1 MQKKHEKRALQESQN
16 ITKAERASQ
25 TRMPVFWLEPC
36 GPSSFLHEEGLK
48 RSVAP
53 FFHLII
59 RDKLQG
65 AAVDAIP

>member
-36 GPSSFLHEEGLK
+36 GPSSCLLEEGLK

-53 FFHLII
+53 FFHVII